1 MVRQQNKFRH
11 LRQCIG
17 WIALFCLAVAALAQ
31 NSGRPPR
38 IPENL
43 TTGPEIGERIPHI
56 EAVDQHGQR
65 REFDDIAGPQGAM
78 ILFYRSAD
86 W

>member
-1 MVRQQNKFRH
+1 MNNRIPQFLK
-11 LRQCIG
+11 CIG
-17 WIALFCLAVAALAQ
+17 WAALLSLTMPALAQ
-31 NSGRPPR
+31 NASRNR
-38 IPENL
+38 IPANL
-43 TTGPEIGERIPHI
+43 TTGPEIGERIPSI

-65 REFDDIAGPQGAM
+65 RDFDALAGPNGAM

>member
-1 MVRQQNKFRH
+1 MNDRIHQFLKCV
-11 LRQCIG
+11 G
-17 WIALFCLAVAALAQ
+17 WAALFCLAVPALAQ
-31 NSGRPPR
+31 NASRSR
-38 IPENL
+38 IPANL
-43 TTGPEIGERIPHI
+43 TTGPEVGERIPQI

-65 REFDDIAGPQGAM
+65 RNFDDIAGPAGAM

>member
-1 MVRQQNKFRH
+1 MNTRIHQYLK
-11 LRQCIG
+11 CIG
-17 WIALFCLAVAALAQ
+17 WAALLCLAVPALAQ
-31 NSGRPPR
+31 NAGGSR
-38 IPENL
+38 IPANL

-65 REFDDIAGPQGAM
+65 RDFDGIVGPNGAM

>member
-1 MVRQQNKFRH
+1 MNRLIQNSFKW
-11 LRQCIG
+11 LVLA
-17 WIALFCLAVAALAQ
+17 ALICLALPAPAQ
-31 NSGRPPR
+31 NASRNR

-43 TTGPEIGERIPHI
+43 TTGPAVGDRIPII
-56 EAVDQHGQR
+56 EAVDQQGQR
-65 REFDDIAGPQGAM
+65 RDFDDIVGPAGAM